1 MNTLAKSTAG
11 AALLDWVEEL
21 VFAVVLIAVVFTF
34 FFRVVTVSGSSM
46 YPSYLDSDRV
56 LVSSIPGA
64 VEPGDV
70 VVIVN
75 VLEEPIIKRVVA
87 TQGQQVDFDEE
98 LGAVLIDGMPLDEEA
113 FGLENGVTYLPYS
126 PEGVMDFPQQVPEG
140 CVFVLGDNRLVSEDS
155 RFEEIGMIDERNI
168 LGKAI
173 FRLFPPQR
181 LGRLER
187 AEPSAWESGD

>member
-1 MNTLAKSTAG
+1 MNTLAKPTAG
-11 AALLDWVEEL
+11 AVLLDWIEEL
-21 VFAVVLIAVVFTF
+21 VFIMVLIAVVFTF

-46 YPSYLDSDRV
+46 YPSYSDSDRV
-56 LVSSIPGA
+56 LVSSVPGA
-64 VEPGDV
+64 VAQGDV

-98 LGAVLIDGMPLDEEA
+98 LGAVLIDGVPLDEEA

-126 PEGVMDFPQQVPEG
+126 PEGVMDFPKQVPEG

-155 RFEEIGMIDERNI
+155 RFEEIGMVDERNI

-181 LGRLER
+181 LGRLEQP
-187 AEPSAWESGD
+187 EPSALGKR

>member
-1 MNTLAKSTAG
+1 MNTLAKPTAG